1 MIGGGVPTRGT
12 CASVCVP
19 TGNRPGRS
27 MNRVITIGQLEA
39 AINRARM
46 AQPASG
52 PESTLTREVSAL
64 GGIYG
69 RLIWERKDR
78 IELEALSQTEQ
89 IALQLW
95 LPPEAQ

>member
-1 MIGGGVPTRGT
+1 
-12 CASVCVP
+12 
-19 TGNRPGRS
+19 

-39 AINRARM
+39 AINRART

-69 RLIWERKDR
+69 RLIWERRDA
-78 IELEALSQTEQ
+78 IGLEELSKTEQ

-95 LPPEAQ
+95 MSPESN